1 MLYIINAH
9 TSIIV
14 VCSMSYGLG
23 ASRSSSTNF
32 VVVNFL
38 SFTCY
43 GTKKNYYN
51 CYQQARS
58 KYSSTGTN
66 LYYLL

>member
-1 MLYIINAH
+1 M
-9 TSIIV
+9 
-14 VCSMSYGLG
+14 YGLG